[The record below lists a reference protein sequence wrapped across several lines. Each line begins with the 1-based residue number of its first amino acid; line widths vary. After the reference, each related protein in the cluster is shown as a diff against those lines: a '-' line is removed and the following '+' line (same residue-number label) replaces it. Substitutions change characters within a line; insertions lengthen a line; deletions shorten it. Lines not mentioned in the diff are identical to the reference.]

1 MRFSTNKFWWT
12 PGIGLFSQDLSSL
25 CRDPRESIF
34 HQLYNDSCD
43 AGITLISD
51 KTGKEADFVVNEVDM
66 HGGEIQVWKLLPT
79 PETIRRLP
87 RLKHTRVI
95 IIND

>member
-1 MRFSTNKFWWT
+1 MRFSTSQFWWT
-12 PGIGLFSQDLSSL
+12 PKSGLFSQDLSSL
-25 CRDPRESIF
+25 CRDPRVSIF

-51 KTGKEADFVVNEVDM
+51 KTGKEADFFVNEVDM
-66 HGGEIQVWKLLPT
+66 HDGEVQGWYLLPT
-79 PETIRRLP
+79 PETIRKLP
-87 RLKHTRVI
+87 RLNNTRVL